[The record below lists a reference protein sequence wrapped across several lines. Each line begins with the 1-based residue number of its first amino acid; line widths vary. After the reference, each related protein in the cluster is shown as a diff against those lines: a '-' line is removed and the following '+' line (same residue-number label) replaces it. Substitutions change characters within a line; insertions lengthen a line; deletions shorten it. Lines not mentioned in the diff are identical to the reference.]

1 MAEGHVDVKRYQI
14 ISLLYIVF
22 ICFSV
27 INIKM
32 SVLDSNIWTIKSFQ
46 SLIKEELK
54 KVEISNQV
62 VKDNVDTLNT
72 LPKAQSYLKITNR
85 LAKSYLVVNSVLEY
99 VDEEFKKK
107 NTTLLKQFNSRSLI
121 EEILHGPKGIAVI
134 EKDLF
139 ELSEFIKKSPY
150 KLTSFASLDSVIP
163 IMPKVTSI
171 KGKIDEWDYYMFMHK
186 PSAISYMQLERIK
199 LLITKQQLLYQEAA
213 LSEIGY
219 EPTYFSK
226 GNPKLYILKELV
238 KEYKPEQI
246 LADDQKA
253 VAKSDEIFDELFK
266 KIINSLHTEN
276 IFVGLN
282 NTFISDFD
290 FAMGKDFSFE
300 VLPKVKINQ
309 TGKDFKIVFAKT
321 GEYLLKFYDLRKGDK
336 KLLFDKKILV
346 NPLPDPLVRVK
357 GDNLNTYNISVKDL
371 LAAER
376 LEANLEINNL
386 KYFPGRINS
395 FKAVKIHNGK
405 EEESVNNYGE
415 LFQSTTQ
422 KVLGSLKKNDLLIFD
437 NINMSLIDG
446 STRTSPPIIYKITD

>member
-54 KVEISNQV
+54 KVDISNQV
-62 VKDNVDTLNT
+62 VQDNMDSLNMI
-72 LPKAQSYLKITNR
+72 PKAQSYLKIRSR
-85 LAKSYLVVNSVLEY
+85 LAKSFLVVSGVLDH
-99 VDEEFKKK
+99 VDKEFANHK
-107 NTTLLKQFNSRSLI
+107 TTLLKQFNSRNLI
-121 EEILHGPKGIAVI
+121 EEILHSDKGVVLV

-139 ELSEFIKKSPY
+139 DLSEFIKKAPY
-150 KLTSFASLDSVIP
+150 KLTTTSSLDSVIP

-171 KGKIDEWDYYMFMHK
+171 KGKVDEWDYYMFMHK

-213 LSEIGY
+213 LAEIGY

-238 KEYKPEQI
+238 KEYKPEEIIQ
-246 LADDQKA
+246 ADQKA
-253 VAKSDEIFDELFK
+253 IAKTDEVFDELFK

-282 NTFISDFD
+282 NTHRTCH
-290 FAMGKDFSFE
+290 K
-300 VLPKVKINQ
+300 
-309 TGKDFKIVFAKT
+309 
-321 GEYLLKFYDLRKGDK
+321 
-336 KLLFDKKILV
+336 
-346 NPLPDPLVRVK
+346 
-357 GDNLNTYNISVKDL
+357 
-371 LAAER
+371 
-376 LEANLEINNL
+376 
-386 KYFPGRINS
+386 
-395 FKAVKIHNGK
+395 
-405 EEESVNNYGE
+405 NNY
-415 LFQSTTQ
+415 
-422 KVLGSLKKNDLLIFD
+422 
-437 NINMSLIDG
+437 
-446 STRTSPPIIYKITD
+446 RTLSRM

>member
-121 EEILHGPKGIAVI
+121 EEILHGPKGIVVI

>member
-46 SLIKEELK
+46 SLITEELK
-54 KVEISNQV
+54 KVEISNIV
-62 VKDNVDTLNT
+62 VKDNIDTLNT
-72 LPKAQSYLKITNR
+72 LPKAQSYLKISAR
-85 LAKSYLVVNSVLEY
+85 LSKSYLVVNSVLDHI
-99 VDEEFKKK
+99 DEEFKKNK
-107 NTTLLKQFNSRSLI
+107 TTLLKQFNSRTLI
-121 EEILHGPKGIAVI
+121 EHILHDPKGVAVI

-139 ELSEFIKKSPY
+139 ELSEFLKKSPY
-150 KLTSFASLDSVIP
+150 KLTSIASLDSVIP

-171 KGKIDEWDYYMFMHK
+171 KGKVDEWDYYMFMHK

-213 LSEIGY
+213 LAEIGY

-246 LADDQKA
+246 LADDEKA
-253 VAKSDEIFDELFK
+253 VAKTDEIFDELFK

-290 FAMGKDFSFE
+290 FTMGKDFTFE
-300 VLPKVKINQ
+300 VLPKVKVNQ
-309 TGKDFKIVFAKT
+309 TGKDFKIVFSKT
-321 GEYLLKFYDLRKGDK
+321 GEYLLKFYDLRKGEK

-346 NPLPDPLVRVK
+346 NALPDPIVRVK
-357 GDNLNTYNISVKDL
+357 GDNMNTYAISVKDL
-371 LAAER
+371 LSAER
-376 LEANLEINNL
+376 LEASLEINNL
-386 KYFPGRINS
+386 NFFPGRINS
-395 FKAVKIHNGK
+395 YKVVKIHNGK
-405 EEESVNNYGE
+405 EEENISNYGE

-437 NINMSLIDG
+437 NVNMSLIDG